1 MMKHTYYEEKV
12 NLKVWYLIV
21 LSLLS
26 LYGFYKNGLSYYLNN
41 QISFWTS
48 LRPLI
53 ICFSGLVIGGIID
66 LILEHKLS
74 KNYLLGFLISVALPY
89 QVSIIGSCVVI
100 GLILFLFAKFK
111 LTISPIYVA
120 LLLLVCFKNY
130 QFTNIIESNNEIFY
144 RTIDIFLGKSVGGV
158 GITNI
163 LLLLIGLILFGTSFY
178 YKKEMTVL
186 SLGVYFIFSLL
197 ISISKTDANLFINLL
212 NSSVIYLTIFII
224 PFNEFSPILKKM
236 QIIYALISGFFIFLG
251 TYYFNNLTGPFLG
264 ACVAYFLFYLIEV
277 LSKKRTLIAKL

>member
-1 MMKHTYYEEKV
+1 M
-12 NLKVWYLIV
+12 
-21 LSLLS
+21 
-26 LYGFYKNGLSYYLNN
+26 
-41 QISFWTS
+41 
-48 LRPLI
+48 
-53 ICFSGLVIGGIID
+53 
-66 LILEHKLS
+66 
-74 KNYLLGFLISVALPY
+74 
-89 QVSIIGSCVVI
+89 
-100 GLILFLFAKFK
+100 
-111 LTISPIYVA
+111 
-120 LLLLVCFKNY
+120 
-130 QFTNIIESNNEIFY
+130 
-144 RTIDIFLGKSVGGV
+144 
-158 GITNI
+158 
-163 LLLLIGLILFGTSFY
+163 LIGLILFGTSFY